1 MLKGITAVI
10 EGITYFIVVVAS
22 ISLFI
27 AGIGAMNMM
36 YIAVSERTQEIGI
49 RMAVGGH
56 PNTNFMAVFD

>member
-49 RMAVGGH
+49 RMAVVGH